1 MTARIVAFLCAMGG
15 LFAAVSIPADE
26 YRTRR
31 AKVQARLA
39 EDHGVLVLY
48 GDTEDERGNLRS
60 RFFQE
65 PSFYYLTGWTEP
77 GAVLLLTE
85 DDEYLFLPAR
95 SEIRDTYTGR
105 RAGADDANV
114 RTVTGFKE
122 VLPANKF
129 EITLFQKLESAKKIY
144 AILNINR
151 TSKLK
156 RLVGTRPI
164 ENFAPL
170 VFPLRQVKSKAE
182 LVMMQHTIDVSIAAH
197 RAAWD
202 RAASG
207 LFEYQIGATMV
218 NVYSEAGC
226 ERSAYPPIIGSGP
239 NSTVLHYNR
248 NDRRMDGGEVL
259 LMDVAGE
266 CSMYAADITRTIP
279 VSGKFSKRQRELYE
293 ILLGAQRAAIAAV
306 KPGMLLAREG
316 DKSLFKIAVEY
327 LNANGKSLR
336 GEPLGKYMTHGIGH
350 HVGLEVHD
358 PGLPQMP
365 LEPGNVITIEPGIYI
380 PEEGIGIRIE
390 DMLLVTA
397 DGSRVLT
404 DALPKEP
411 DAIEKILHARKK

>member
-1 MTARIVAFLCAMGG
+1 MTARIVAILCMIGG
-15 LFAAVSIPADE
+15 LSAAISVPADE
-26 YRTRR
+26 YRARR
-31 AKVQARLA
+31 AKVQTRLA

-65 PSFYYLTGWTEP
+65 PSFYYLTGWVEP

-105 RAGADDANV
+105 RAGADDANIK
-114 RTVTGFKE
+114 TVSGIKN
-122 VLPANKF
+122 VLPASKF
-129 EITLFQKLESAKKIY
+129 EITLFQRLESAKKIY
-144 AILNINR
+144 ALLNINR

-156 RLVGTRPI
+156 KLVGARPI

-170 VFPLRQVKSKAE
+170 VFPLRQVKSNSE
-182 LVMMQHTIDVSIAAH
+182 LAMIQHSIDVSIDAH
-197 RAAWD
+197 RAAWA

-218 NVYSEAGC
+218 SVYSEAGC

-248 NDRRMDGGEVL
+248 NDRRMDSGDVL

-279 VSGKFSKRQRELYE
+279 VSGKFSKRQRELYD
-293 ILLGAQRAAIAAV
+293 ILLGAQYAAIAAV

-316 DKSLFKIAVEY
+316 EKSLFKVAVEY
-327 LNANGKSLR
+327 LNAHGKSLR
-336 GEPLGKYMTHGIGH
+336 GEPLGKFMTHGIGH

-365 LEPGNVITIEPGIYI
+365 LEVGNVITIEPGIYI

-397 DGSRVLT
+397 DGARVLT
-404 DALPKEP
+404 GVLPKEP
-411 DAIEKILHARKK
+411 DAIEKILHARKR

>member
-1 MTARIVAFLCAMGG
+1 MTARMLAILCAMGG
-15 LFAAVSIPADE
+15 WSAAISVPADE
-26 YRTRR
+26 YRARR
-31 AKVQARLA
+31 AKVQTRLA

-65 PSFYYLTGWTEP
+65 PSFYYLTGWVEP

-105 RAGADDANV
+105 RAGADDANIKSV
-114 RTVTGFKE
+114 SGIRT
-122 VLPANKF
+122 VLPASKF
-129 EITLFQKLESAKKIY
+129 EITLFQRLESAKKIY
-144 AILNINR
+144 ALLNINR

-156 RLVGTRPI
+156 KLVGARPI

-170 VFPLRQVKSKAE
+170 VFPLRQVKSKSE
-182 LVMMQHTIDVSIAAH
+182 LAMIQHSIDVSVDAH
-197 RAAWD
+197 RAAWA

-218 NVYSEAGC
+218 SVYSEAGC

-248 NDRRMDGGEVL
+248 NDRRMDSGDVL

-279 VSGKFSKRQRELYE
+279 VSGKFSKRQRELYDV
-293 ILLGAQRAAIAAV
+293 LLGAQEAAIAAV

-316 DKSLFKIAVEY
+316 EKSLFKIAVDY
-327 LNANGKSLR
+327 LNAHGKSLR
-336 GEPLGKYMTHGIGH
+336 GEPLGKFMTHGIGH

-365 LEPGNVITIEPGIYI
+365 LEAGNVITIEPGIYL

-397 DGSRVLT
+397 DGARVLT
-404 DALPKEP
+404 GALPKEP
-411 DAIEKILHARKK
+411 DAIEKILHARKR